1 MDDQLTDKMASA
13 IYHLWEAFLIYKNEE
28 PDTHTEC
35 VWGRILLWYYM
46 GQRRDENVLDFI
58 ADFHY
63 RYCKFGKWREVI
75 EKLYRQMLIQK
86 ITLA

>member
-1 MDDQLTDKMASA
+1 MDDLLTDKMATA
-13 IYHLWEAFLIYKNEE
+13 IYHLWEAFLIYKDEE
-28 PDTHTEC
+28 PDTHTEGA
-35 VWGRILLWYYM
+35 WGRILLWYYL
-46 GQRRDENVLDFI
+46 GQRRGENVLDFI

-63 RYCKFGKWREVI
+63 RYRNFGRWREVI